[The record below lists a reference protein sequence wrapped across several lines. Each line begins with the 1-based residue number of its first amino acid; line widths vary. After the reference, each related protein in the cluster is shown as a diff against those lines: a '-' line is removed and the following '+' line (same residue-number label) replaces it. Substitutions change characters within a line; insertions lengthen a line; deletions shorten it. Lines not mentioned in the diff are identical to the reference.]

1 MAFLVRRLVVSAVVV
16 SAAAGVAGCGQPQ
29 SQPAAS
35 PSPTAAVTPSPTG
48 VPVEGFPRP
57 SGHPGPT
64 TVVDGVPMGY
74 RRDRAGA
81 VAAAVNF
88 ARLNEVLVLMSDSDA
103 ATARRAMAS
112 ESVAHAL
119 AQRIVAE
126 LGKFRDAWPVG
137 ELTYRVAPLA
147 VRVGDADPEAVRVDV
162 WFVGVVAGRNL
173 VAYEEWITESYR
185 LVWERD
191 DWRVAALSQT
201 SGPRPDP
208 GQQEPASAAEIDAH
222 LVGFE
227 PVP

>member
-1 MAFLVRRLVVSAVVV
+1 MAFFARRLVVSAFVIG
-16 SAAAGVAGCGQPQ
+16 AAAGVAGCGQPQ

-35 PSPTAAVTPSPTG
+35 PGPTAAVTPSPTG

-74 RRDRAGA
+74 RHDRGGA

-112 ESVAHAL
+112 ESVADAL

-147 VRVGDADPEAVRVDV
+147 VRVGDAGPEAVRVDV

-173 VAYEEWITESYR
+173 APYEEWITESYR
-185 LVWERD
+185 LVWERN

-208 GQQEPASAAEIDAH
+208 GHQEPASAAELDAL

>member
-1 MAFLVRRLVVSAVVV
+1 MAFLGRRLVGIAVVIGT
-16 SAAAGVAGCGQPQ
+16 AAGVAGCGQSPR
-29 SQPAAS
+29 QPDAS
-35 PSPTAAVTPSPTG
+35 PGPTTTVTASPTV
-48 VPVEGFPRP
+48 VPDEGFPRP

-64 TVVDGVPMGY
+64 TVVKGVPMGY

-81 VAAAVNF
+81 MAAAVNF
-88 ARLNEVLVLMSDSDA
+88 ARLNEALVLMGDA
-103 ATARRAMAS
+103 DAVAARRAMAS
-112 ESVAHAL
+112 ESAADAL

-126 LGKFRDAWPVG
+126 LGAFRDAWPVG

-147 VRVGDADPEAVRVDV
+147 VRADVAGPEAVGVDV

-173 VAYEEWITESYR
+173 VPYEEWITETYR

-191 DWRVAALSQT
+191 DWRVAALSES

-208 GQQEPASAAEIDAH
+208 GHQKPASAAELDAL